1 MMMMLNVTNIWLAA
15 KFWTVTTRAR
25 SSSQWQES
33 CFWSSQRNLWAHLLW
48 SKFCKPILIYFSDP
62 CNAFKDKSH
71 SLFVCLQAR
80 SRTTLSLVT
89 APRWC
94 RPTSPMVTTSVST
107 PAFPRPPAVTS
118 DLKWYPASQH
128 QSGSCSWHTRTL
140 ITLLS
145 SSLILSSHREVNNV

>member
-48 SKFCKPILIYFSDP
+48 SKFCKTILIYFP
-62 CNAFKDKSH
+62 CNAFQDKSDW
-71 SLFVCLQAR
+71 LCVCLQAR

-94 RPTSPMVTTSVST
+94 LPTSPMVTTSVST
-107 PAFPRPPAVTS
+107 PASPRPPAVTS
-118 DLKWYPASQH
+118 DLKWYQRASTKVDPVPD
-128 QSGSCSWHTRTL
+128 TRGP
-140 ITLLS
+140 S
-145 SSLILSSHREVNNV
+145 SHSSHHLSSHREVNNV